1 MVEAARAAAEM
12 TAIARPGISVRPAVA
27 ADAHALA
34 ALSIQ
39 VWLSTYTEGVS
50 DLFARYVL
58 TEFAPSNFL
67 ALVQAPDVSLL
78 VAEVDANLVGYSLVR
93 FGVPQPLVP
102 ACDSELGTL
111 YVQEPFT
118 RSGVGSALLRAA
130 RTAIRGRTGSDDLWL
145 SVNVQN
151 LRACSFY
158 EKHGFVVKGRTWF
171 VLGEGRYENH
181 VLGS

>member
-1 MVEAARAAAEM
+1 MQP
-12 TAIARPGISVRPAVA
+12 IQHQISVRSAVA
-27 ADAHALA
+27 ADAHTLA

-58 TEFAPSNFL
+58 SEFTPEKFL
-67 ALVQAPDVSLL
+67 ALVEAPDVSLL
-78 VAEVDANLVGYSLVR
+78 VAEVDALLVGYALVR
-93 FGVPQPLVP
+93 SGVPQPLAP
-102 ACDSELGTL
+102 GADSELCTL

-118 RSGVGSALLRAA
+118 RSGVGSALLQAA
-130 RTAIRGRTGSDDLWL
+130 RAGNDKLWL
-145 SVNVQN
+145 MVNARN
-151 LRACSFY
+151 PRACRFY

-181 VLGS
+181 VMGL

>member
-1 MVEAARAAAEM
+1 MKFAPPEV
-12 TAIARPGISVRPAVA
+12 SVRPAVA

-39 VWLSTYTEGVS
+39 VWLSTYTEGVN

-58 TEFAPSNFL
+58 TEFTPSNFL
-67 ALVQAPDVSLL
+67 ALVEAPDVSLL
-78 VAEVDANLVGYSLVR
+78 VAEVDAHLVGYSLVR

-102 ACDSELGTL
+102 ASDSELCTL

-118 RSGVGSALLRAA
+118 RSGVGSALLQKA
-130 RTAIRGRTGSDDLWL
+130 RTVVQERTGNDGLWL
-145 SVNVQN
+145 SVNVKN
-151 LRACSFY
+151 LRACRFY

-171 VLGEGRYENH
+171 VLGEGRHENH
-181 VLGS
+181 VLGP